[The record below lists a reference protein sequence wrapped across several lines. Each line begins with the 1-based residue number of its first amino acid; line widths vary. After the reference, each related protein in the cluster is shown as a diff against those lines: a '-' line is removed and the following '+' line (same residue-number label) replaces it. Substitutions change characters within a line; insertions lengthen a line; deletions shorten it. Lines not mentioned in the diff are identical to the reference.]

1 MRVEGIGRTERD
13 ERGGG
18 KGFKR
23 SNIQRES
30 ETVESKKRCLTHE
43 RKQRARVAERKIIG
57 RENEEESGI
66 KRD

>member
-1 MRVEGIGRTERD
+1 MRE
-13 ERGGG
+13 GG